1 MMRRALLLLIGSIV
15 LCSCAARPAPLYVT
29 VPVVACPAPIA
40 PELPEI
46 NGALPLDGP
55 GNVEALMLRDDLLRG
70 YIGGLRACVECYERQ
85 TTQADPSLREVGDE
99 AIHVFPGSRTEPGLP
114 RSARNDGKGQV
125 DE

>member
-1 MMRRALLLLIGSIV
+1 MMRRALLLLIGSIA
-15 LCSCAARPAPLYVT
+15 LCSCATARPAPLHVT
-29 VPVVACPAPIA
+29 AAVVECPAPIA

-46 NGALPLDGP
+46 NGTLPLDGP

-85 TTQADPSLREVGDE
+85 TTPSLRATPPLQE
-99 AIHVFPGSRTEPGLP
+99 GSQSETTG
-114 RSARNDGKGQV
+114 SQV